1 MMNHVTVPNQIFV
14 NFKFRFNV
22 ANNELYFQIECNR
35 NKEAQAMDRDKESI
49 APSDTGTYLSL
60 RRRIKSGSRL
70 QAAWGLFS
78 EYSDSSTI
86 HGIKYLGE
94 KRRSTIER

>member
-1 MMNHVTVPNQIFV
+1 
-14 NFKFRFNV
+14 V
-22 ANNELYFQIECNR
+22 AINELYFQIECNR
-35 NKEAQAMDRDKESI
+35 NKEGEEMERDRESI
-49 APSDTGTYLSL
+49 APSDTGTFLSL

-70 QAAWGLFS
+70 QATWGLFS

-94 KRRSTIER
+94 KRRSTVER

>member
-1 MMNHVTVPNQIFV
+1 MKHVTVPSQIFV
-14 NFKFRFNV
+14 NFKFRFYV
-22 ANNELYFQIECNR
+22 ANNELYFQFELYR
-35 NKEAQAMDRDKESI
+35 NKEGQEMKNDKKSI

-70 QAAWGLFS
+70 KAAWGVFS

-86 HGIKYLGE
+86 AGIKYLGE
-94 KRRSTIER
+94 KYRSTVEK